1 MAGGNPYMQAN
12 ATLNTT
18 KHSNKGSQRRVR
30 FLLVLLLFFMAWA
43 GVTIWD
49 QFGKLHAKSS
59 VVKDLE
65 LQLADAKKLNEDTQR
80 EVARLHDKEYIEQK
94 IRKELH
100 YVKPGDTIFY
110 TPKVNP

>member
-1 MAGGNPYMQAN
+1 MQAN
-12 ATLNTT
+12 ATHNST
-18 KHSNKGSQRRVR
+18 KHSSNKGSQRRVR
-30 FLLVLLLFFMAWA
+30 FLMVLLLFFMAWA
-43 GVTIWD
+43 GVTMWD

-65 LQLADAKKLNEDTQR
+65 LQLADAKKLNEDTKR

-100 YVKPGDTIFY
+100 YVKPGETIFY
-110 TPKVNP
+110 TPKASQ